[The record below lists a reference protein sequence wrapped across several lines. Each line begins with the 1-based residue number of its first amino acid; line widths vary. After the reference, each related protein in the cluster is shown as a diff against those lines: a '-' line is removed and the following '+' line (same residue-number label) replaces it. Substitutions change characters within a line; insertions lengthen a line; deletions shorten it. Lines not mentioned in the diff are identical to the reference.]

1 MHVRKRI
8 FTFLFA
14 ALAMLLCTA
23 CGKWD
28 YSREAM
34 KAANEAQGD
43 TLRVEFKVNQTFTN
57 ALRAAAEDNIQPADV
72 DKAMTM
78 DKSIEKPLT
87 SGYRLDVYA
96 LRADVDAD
104 QAAAQLADEFVNRL
118 AGCEDEG
125 YISMVKAD
133 NSYFYMAVLTYKHG
147 GSGSGSGGGAGSG
160 DEGGSEE
167 PEEKPTKYDV
177 TLNINDKSLGTVDG
191 VPNQVEEGEGFQFT
205 VTPNKDITVEV
216 TIDGTPQ
223 STSPD
228 GTYSVSNVQGPVR
241 IEVTFTAPIVERA
254 VTWDADTKTLT
265 CGVTKNG
272 TTAAVEMESNE
283 LTEAA
288 IQKALGIEDFSLQ
301 DVAHLVIKEGSGV
314 TTIGNTT
321 FGFGYYDRYDENS
334 TLVSIDLAGVTEIDM
349 DAFSKCVKLSEVKNI
364 EKLQTLDVRA
374 FNKCVS
380 LTGTLEMNV
389 TEINGEC
396 FQNCTGLKEIRLPKL
411 TEVSSNA
418 FSKCSSLET
427 VYLPIAQLVEA
438 YAFADCTSLER
449 ISLPKVEAVESATFQ
464 NCRNLTH
471 VDLPAIKTIGEL
483 NTFNN
488 CDNLAYI
495 GLGSGLNKL
504 QGRVFSSSNNITICY
519 GESESDFKTAINDG
533 EITLVEGS
541 STEEEKKV
549 FDNVDEALEF
559 IGLTEGKYT
568 ILPYGS
574 FPADPVDEQDAKI
587 ANPVTRWV
595 LSW

>member
-1 MHVRKRI
+1 MNARKRL

-28 YSREAM
+28 YSREAV

-43 TLRVEFKVNQTFTN
+43 TLRVEFKVNQTFTS
-57 ALRAAAEDNIQPADV
+57 ALRAAVEDNIQPADV

-78 DKSIEKPLT
+78 DKSIAKLLT

-96 LRADVDAD
+96 LRADIDAD

-125 YISMVKAD
+125 FISMVKAD

-147 GSGSGSGGGAGSG
+147 GGSGSGSG

-167 PEEKPTKYDV
+167 PEEKPTMYDV
-177 TLNINDKSLGTVDG
+177 TLNINDKSLGKVDD
-191 VPNQVEEGEGFQFT
+191 VPDQVEQGEGFQFT
-205 VTPNKDITVEV
+205 VTPNKDVTVEV
-216 TIDGTPQ
+216 TINGTPQ
-223 STSPD
+223 SAASD
-228 GTYSVSNVQGPVR
+228 GTYSVSNVQGPVG

-272 TTAAVEMESNE
+272 TKAKDEMGSSE

-288 IQKALGIEDFSLQ
+288 IQKALGIDNFSLQ

-314 TTIGNTT
+314 TTIGSTT

-389 TEINGEC
+389 TEIDSEC
-396 FQNCTGLKEIRLPKL
+396 FQNCTGLQEIRLPKL
-411 TEVSSNA
+411 TEVSSSA

-449 ISLPKVEAVESATFQ
+449 ISLPSVEAVESATFQ
-464 NCRNLTH
+464 NCRDLTY

-483 NTFNN
+483 NTFSS

-495 GLGSGLNKL
+495 GLGSDLNKL
-504 QGRVFSSSNNITICY
+504 QQYVFSSPNKLTICY
-519 GESESDFKTAINDG
+519 GSGEEDFKVAIGIGQNK
-533 EITLVEGS
+533 IKLVNGS
-541 STEEEKKV
+541 GSYEKEQTFTTV
-549 FDNVDEALEF
+549 EEALNY

-568 ILPYGS
+568 IWPS
-574 FPADPVDEQDAKI
+574 SQFPADPADEQDAQI